1 MVKDPVCGMEV
12 DEKSSEHKLR
22 FQDKEF
28 YFCQNTCKENFQKDP
43 ESFLHAGV
51 SAAGSM
57 TDEPKP
63 GFSLPDFRTRYKK
76 INLKIPGIVNS
87 SGAADFEEK
96 TAHIPGV
103 VESEFNLADKT
114 AVVTIDTNQ
123 TTLPQ
128 VVRQIQQSGF
138 HPVVETAAIA
148 IEGISCASCVEKIEK
163 KVKTLPGIINF
174 GVSLATEQGLAEF
187 LPPYTSTAEIKQAIS
202 KAGPYRATEPGPEH
216 IHEHDMGEKA
226 VSNLRR
232 KLFVSVIL
240 TSLILVFSFNQ
251 MLPFLQPVDKTVW
264 PLLSFLLTTAV
275 LFYCGGQFFVGFW
288 KGLLRFSAD
297 MNTLVAV
304 GTFSA
309 YVYSLTATFYPQFF
323 QAVGGRP
330 EVYYDT
336 AAVIVTL
343 ILLGRYFELKAKG
356 RTSDAIKKL
365 IGLQP
370 KTAIVIRSSAE
381 VEVPLSEIFKGDV
394 VVVRPGDK
402 IPVDGRIID
411 GNATIDESMV
421 SGEPA
426 PVEKKAG
433 DMVIGGTLNHTGY
446 FRFQA
451 VKVGQET
458 FLAQMIR
465 LVQQAQGS
473 KAPIQRLADRIAGI
487 FVPVVI
493 AIAVLTF
500 IIWWQLGPSPSLN
513 FALLTFVAVLIIACP
528 CALGLAT
535 PTAVMV
541 GTGRGAELGILIK
554 DGVTL
559 EISEKIN
566 TIVFDKTGT
575 LTKGKPQ
582 VFDVVPLSP
591 FTPEKVLALGASA
604 ETGSEHPLAKAVVSE
619 AREKGLELQHPTHFQ
634 AVPGM
639 GVRAEIA
646 EQEILLGS
654 WKMMRKFEIDFT
666 RAAKEIDRLYQE
678 GATTLLLAVDK
689 KAAGIIALKDTL
701 KPEAKELCQKLQK
714 DGLEVIM
721 LTGDNQKSAK
731 TIAAEAGIE
740 KVLAEILP
748 EEKVGEIKRL
758 QREGKKVAMVGDGI
772 NDAPALAQAEVGIA
786 LGTGTDIAMEAA
798 NISLIKNDLNGV
810 RTAMQLSHR
819 TVSTIKWNLFWAFIY
834 NVIGIPIA
842 AGALYPAFGVLLN
855 PVYAAFAMAFS
866 SVFVVTNSLRLK
878 SFKPRN

>member
-1 MVKDPVCGMEV
+1 M
-12 DEKSSEHKLR
+12 
-22 FQDKEF
+22 
-28 YFCQNTCKENFQKDP
+28 
-43 ESFLHAGV
+43 
-51 SAAGSM
+51 
-57 TDEPKP
+57 
-63 GFSLPDFRTRYKK
+63 
-76 INLKIPGIVNS
+76 
-87 SGAADFEEK
+87 
-96 TAHIPGV
+96 
-103 VESEFNLADKT
+103 
-114 AVVTIDTNQ
+114 
-123 TTLPQ
+123 
-128 VVRQIQQSGF
+128 
-138 HPVVETAAIA
+138 
-148 IEGISCASCVEKIEK
+148 
-163 KVKTLPGIINF
+163 
-174 GVSLATEQGLAEF
+174 
-187 LPPYTSTAEIKQAIS
+187 
-202 KAGPYRATEPGPEH
+202 
-216 IHEHDMGEKA
+216 
-226 VSNLRR
+226 
-232 KLFVSVIL
+232 IL
-240 TSLILVFSFNQ
+240 TALILVFSFNQ

-264 PLLSFLLTTAV
+264 PLLSFLLTTVV

-288 KGLLRFSAD
+288 NGLKRFSAD

-323 QAVGGRP
+323 QSVAGSP

-343 ILLGRYFELKAKG
+343 ILLGRYFEMNAKG

-394 VVVRPGDK
+394 VVIKPGGK
-402 IPVDGRIID
+402 IPVDGRIVD
-411 GNATIDESMV
+411 GNATIDESMI
-421 SGEPA
+421 SGEPV

-433 DMVIGGTLNHTGY
+433 DMVIGGTVNNTGY

-458 FLAQMIR
+458 FLAQMIW

-473 KAPIQRLADRIAGI
+473 KAPIQRLADRIAGV

-493 AIAVLTF
+493 AIAILTF
-500 IIWWQLGPSPSLN
+500 IIWWLLGPSPSLN

-554 DGVTL
+554 DGGTL
-559 EISEKIN
+559 EISEKID
-566 TIVFDKTGT
+566 TVVFDKTGT

-591 FTPEKVLALGASA
+591 FTAEQVLAWGASA
-604 ETGSEHPLAKAVVSE
+604 ETGSEHPLAMAVVAE
-619 AREKGLELQHPTHFQ
+619 AKQKGLELQHPTHFQ
-634 AVPGM
+634 AVPGQ

-646 EQEILLGS
+646 EQEVLLGS
-654 WKMMRKFEIDFT
+654 WKLVRKFEVDFT

-689 KAAGIIALKDTL
+689 KAAGIIALKDSI
-701 KPEAKELCQKLQK
+701 KPEAKELCRRLMA

-731 TIAAEAGIE
+731 AIAAEVGIE

-748 EEKVGEIKRL
+748 EEKVGEIRRL
-758 QREGKKVAMVGDGI
+758 QSEGKRVAMVGDGI

-786 LGTGTDIAMEAA
+786 LGTGTDIAMDTA
-798 NISLIKNDLNGV
+798 NVSLMKNDLNGV
-810 RTAMQLSHR
+810 RTAIQLSRR

-834 NVIGIPIA
+834 NIIGIPVA
-842 AGALYPAFGVLLN
+842 AGVLYPAFGVLLN

-878 SFKPRN
+878 SFKSSA